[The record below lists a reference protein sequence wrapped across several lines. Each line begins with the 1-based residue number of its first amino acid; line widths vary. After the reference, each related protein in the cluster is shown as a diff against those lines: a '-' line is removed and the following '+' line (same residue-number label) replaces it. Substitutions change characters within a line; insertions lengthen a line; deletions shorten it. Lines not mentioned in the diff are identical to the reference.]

1 MKKVAFVS
9 VLLMFTTCQL
19 SVAAEA
25 KTATKKHDSRS
36 QFTAVQREK
45 MAAKFRELC
54 KKKYGAPSRLY
65 KIDYYKRQYICT
77 EPGY

>member
-1 MKKVAFVS
+1 MKKVAFVCF
-9 VLLMFTTCQL
+9 LLMFTTSQL

-25 KTATKKHDSRS
+25 KTATKKHASRS

-54 KKKYGAPSRLY
+54 KKKYGAPSRLI
-65 KIDYYKRQYICT
+65 KIDYYKRQYVCS

>member
-1 MKKVAFVS
+1 MKKFAFVCL
-9 VLLMFTTCQL
+9 LLMFAVSPL
-19 SVAAEA
+19 SFAAQA
-25 KTATKKHDSRS
+25 KTVAKKHDSRS
-36 QFTAVQREK
+36 QFTVQQREK

-65 KIDYYKRQYICT
+65 KIDYYKRQYVCT